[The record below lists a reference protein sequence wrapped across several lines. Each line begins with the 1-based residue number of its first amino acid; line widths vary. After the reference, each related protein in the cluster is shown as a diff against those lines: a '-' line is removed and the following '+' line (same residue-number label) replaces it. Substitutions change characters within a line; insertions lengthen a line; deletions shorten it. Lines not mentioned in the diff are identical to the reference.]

1 MPSQSPNIY
10 VLLSGILAALIAGI
24 FSVWNNERQRI
35 WQLER
40 EQEQHIRQLERE
52 QQQRI
57 WQEESNRK
65 KWYREE
71 IYDSY
76 KRSIQ
81 ILTKIIYIKYEM
93 FTNRYA
99 DTATANQRENN
110 LFKLYF
116 EFTSEFYMIT
126 ANHPDKD
133 TEEFKEKIT
142 RINEETM
149 EKEPLM
155 ARVILIKIMEQD
167 PRIKDINK

>member
-1 MPSQSPNIY
+1 MLPESPVNN
-10 VLLSGILAALIAGI
+10 VLLGALLSGILLII
-24 FSVWNNERQRI
+24 NNQLTSWVNNKSQLEREEKQRI

-40 EQEQHIRQLERE
+40 EEK
-52 QQQRI
+52 QRI

-76 KRSIQ
+76 KTSIQ